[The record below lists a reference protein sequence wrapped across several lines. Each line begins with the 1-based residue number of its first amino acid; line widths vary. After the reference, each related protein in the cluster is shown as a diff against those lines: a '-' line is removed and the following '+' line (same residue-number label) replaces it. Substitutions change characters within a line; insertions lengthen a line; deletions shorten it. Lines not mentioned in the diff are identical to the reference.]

1 MDETAF
7 RALYERTAPALRG
20 YLARVSGSRALAD
33 DLLQESYL
41 RLLRSGFTGVDDEHT
56 RRYLFRI
63 ATNLLRDHYR
73 RPRRDIEALPET
85 LPAPAT
91 AGALELRQDF
101 HGVFAALPARERA
114 MLWLAYVE
122 GSTHQEIAALLRVK
136 AASVRVLLFRARS
149 RLAVLLRASGLAP
162 VNRGEARP

>member
-1 MDETAF
+1 MDETSF

-41 RLLRSGFTGVDDEHT
+41 RLMRSGFVGNDDDHV

-73 RPRRDIEALPET
+73 RPRRDTEALPET
-85 LPAPAT
+85 LAAPEIASAAELGYDVRGAFAT
-91 AGALELRQDF
+91 
-101 HGVFAALPARERA
+101 LPARERSL
-114 MLWLAYVE
+114 LWLAYVE
-122 GSTHQEIAALLRVK
+122 RSSHREIAAALHLK
-136 AASVRVLLFRARS
+136 AASVRVLLFRARG
-149 RLAVLLRASGLAP
+149 RLAALLRARGLAP
-162 VNRGEARP
+162 TTREEATP